1 MANDSGKKQD
11 SEKNEFMGFE
21 AEDLGEIS
29 GLFKKKEPVRAAKPK
44 GRRSKSPVKDLRT
57 LLSEAKER
65 GFVLLKE
72 IKKAIP
78 DATNNA
84 QLKKAVTQFDKAGI
98 DVLER
103 ARKSRG
109 KSTTVKTGVL
119 ENDASVDPVR
129 LYLRKMG
136 SAPLLSR
143 EGEVEIAKRIE
154 SGQKEIFETITVAV

>member
-1 MANDSGKKQD
+1 MANDSNKKQGSD
-11 SEKNEFMGFE
+11 KNEFMGFE

-29 GLFKKKEPVRAAKPK
+29 GLFTKKEPAPATKRK
-44 GRRSKSPVKDLRT
+44 SKRGKSAVKDLRT

-103 ARKSRG
+103 ARKSRR
-109 KSTTVKTGVL
+109 KAAAVFRMKWQL
-119 ENDASVDPVR
+119 LLAS
-129 LYLRKMG
+129 
-136 SAPLLSR
+136 
-143 EGEVEIAKRIE
+143 IA
-154 SGQKEIFETITVAV
+154 